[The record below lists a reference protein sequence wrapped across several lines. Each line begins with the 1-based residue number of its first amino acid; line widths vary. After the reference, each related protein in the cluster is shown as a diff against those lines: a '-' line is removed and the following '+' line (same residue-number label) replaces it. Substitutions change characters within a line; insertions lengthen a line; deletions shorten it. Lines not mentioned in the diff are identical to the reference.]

1 MGPLESY
8 PLDSRPLIK
17 HLQSLLLVIAG
28 IAILATAVGVF
39 VALTPLRHVA
49 PGCFWWT
56 ARQVGDV
63 VPGDRGCVRGY
74 VRVGGWLAEGTGSG
88 QPTRYVSLADP
99 DQRPKRGAC
108 PFRPGDAVVVRYHA
122 VFDDGQTIIVIDDC
136 R

>member
-49 PGCFWWT
+49 PGCF
-56 ARQVGDV
+56 
-63 VPGDRGCVRGY
+63 
-74 VRVGGWLAEGTGSG
+74 
-88 QPTRYVSLADP
+88 
-99 DQRPKRGAC
+99 
-108 PFRPGDAVVVRYHA
+108 
-122 VFDDGQTIIVIDDC
+122 
-136 R
+136 